1 MTLSEQAYA
10 NLRNDIV
17 RGTFRPDSPLRLAE
31 LSERY
36 QVHGSVEGVGLA
48 IARGKGWL

>member
-36 QVHGSVEGVGLA
+36 GMGFSPLREA
-48 IARGKGWL
+48 